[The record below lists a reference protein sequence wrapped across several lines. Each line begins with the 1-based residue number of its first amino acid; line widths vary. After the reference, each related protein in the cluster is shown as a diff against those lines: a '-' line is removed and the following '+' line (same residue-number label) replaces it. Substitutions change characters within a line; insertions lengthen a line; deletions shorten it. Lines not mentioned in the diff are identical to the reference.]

1 MSSFEAILLVEDNP
15 DTRRV
20 VRRQLTE
27 LGYAVHEAGSGPEAL
42 RMLQSELPLDLMFT
56 DIVMPDGLTGY
67 ELARRARETRPG
79 LRILFTS
86 GYTAIGAGEE
96 TDGRAGRPLLSKPY
110 RKRELAHFIR
120 AALDEGA

>member
-1 MSSFEAILLVEDNP
+1 MNSFETILLVEDNP

-27 LGYAVHEAGSGPEAL
+27 LGYPVHEAGSGPEAL

-96 TDGRAGRPLLSKPY
+96 TAGRPLLSKPY
-110 RKRELAHFIR
+110 RKRDLAQFIR